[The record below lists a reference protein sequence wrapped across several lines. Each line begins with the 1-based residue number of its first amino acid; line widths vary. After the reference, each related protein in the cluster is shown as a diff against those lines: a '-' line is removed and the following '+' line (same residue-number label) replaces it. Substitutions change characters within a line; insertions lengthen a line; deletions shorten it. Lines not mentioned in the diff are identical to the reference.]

1 MATRGGMCERVFDC
15 EGFLCLCRVAVKGSH
30 RIPQLP
36 PGFRV
41 RKETPALWEQPAA
54 DVEVRRGR
62 IRTAGSSPRQAARGH
77 PDFPGVVGD
86 NASPMTRTRADG
98 GWRDSTPKPRRH
110 GGRIAHR
117 RRRACPCLGSRV
129 LRTAGGPRPS
139 KLSESG
145 NRRPCARQAK
155 PSRGERGPVPGRCRC
170 LRGTPVPR
178 RGPADVPGVPL
189 IRGNGRRRETRAYP
203 VSGIRYSEFG
213 PSRHKSS
220 ERNGCRV
227 NSRLSRPGGWESAR
241 QTTPKTTTAWCRTGP
256 ARNPLLGLARSHTGH
271 RPTTPKPSAGRN
283 PGKRQYGDAGR
294 HPNA

>member
-1 MATRGGMCERVFDC
+1 MPVPSGSQGIAQNSSVATRFPCE
-15 EGFLCLCRVAVKGSH
+15 EGDSCSVGTAGR
-30 RIPQLP
+30 R
-36 PGFRV
+36 
-41 RKETPALWEQPAA
+41 
-54 DVEVRRGR
+54 RRGAP
-62 IRTAGSSPRQAARGH
+62 RTYPDRRVIAKTGRAGSPGLPGRGRRQRFADD
-77 PDFPGVVGD
+77 PDPSG
-86 NASPMTRTRADG
+86 R

-256 ARNPLLGLARSHTGH
+256 ARNPLLGLTRSHTGH